1 MPSLD
6 LELSTS
12 SLSIV
17 YREQFP
23 AEASSFDQEKVMM
36 PAIARSITRAT
47 DAGTAGANNT
57 NSATRKCALKLN
69 CPLPLFT
76 IIRSVVTYTVDTL
89 ASPPARK
96 YPITLSFG
104 RQHRSRLGWE

>member
-23 AEASSFDQEKVMM
+23 AEASSFDQEKGD
-36 PAIARSITRAT
+36 
-47 DAGTAGANNT
+47 DACN
-57 NSATRKCALKLN
+57 RE
-69 CPLPLFT
+69 
-76 IIRSVVTYTVDTL
+76 
-89 ASPPARK
+89 K
-96 YPITLSFG
+96 YYQGNGCRDSWG
-104 RQHRSRLGWE
+104 E